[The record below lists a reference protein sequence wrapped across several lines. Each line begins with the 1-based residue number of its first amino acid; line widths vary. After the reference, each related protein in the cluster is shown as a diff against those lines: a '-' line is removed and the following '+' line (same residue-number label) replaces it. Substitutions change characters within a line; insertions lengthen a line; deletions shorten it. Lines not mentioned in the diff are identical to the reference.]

1 MALNVSVLRS
11 RERVTCIFV
20 FIYFNL
26 THAHNKILVEFIR
39 WITMYQYIEY
49 SSQEYSHYMWLSF
62 VDTNIIA
69 IVGNFLL
76 VDSIAYKVV
85 VCTNFGQI
93 VCLKLYIEQR
103 SRDWLWIVLIT

>member
-1 MALNVSVLRS
+1 
-11 RERVTCIFV
+11 
-20 FIYFNL
+20 
-26 THAHNKILVEFIR
+26 
-39 WITMYQYIEY
+39 
-49 SSQEYSHYMWLSF
+49 MWLSF

-93 VCLKLYIEQR
+93 IYLFICVSQA
-103 SRDWLWIVLIT
+103 VH